1 MSQKVFRICLF
12 SMSAIIIGYCIYILR
27 DIYAKQSPYQEV
39 ALPFYGPKGDSSG
52 KYHVPDF
59 AFVNQDSQTI
69 TLRDLKGKVWV
80 TDFFFTTC
88 EGICPI
94 MKKNLKSVLDSF
106 ANEPDVMFLSHTV
119 QPEYDSVKVLKA
131 FSAQYGNIQHRWHFV
146 TGDKLELY
154 NQARNA
160 YFIAEPTDA
169 NIKEDFVHSQLL
181 AIIDRSG
188 RIRGYYD
195 GTSEEDKNKLVS
207 DIRLL
212 LK

>member
-1 MSQKVFRICLF
+1 MSQKIFRICLF
-12 SMSAIIIGYCIYILR
+12 TMTVIILGYCIYILR
-27 DIYAKQSPYQEV
+27 DIYAKQSPYKEV
-39 ALPFYGPKGDSSG
+39 ALPFYGPKGDSTG

-59 AFVNQDSQTI
+59 TFVNQDSEKV
-69 TLRDLKGKVWV
+69 TLQNFKNKVWV

-106 ANEPDVMFLSHTV
+106 SNEPDFLILSHTV
-119 QPEYDSVKVLKA
+119 QPEHDSVKVLKA
-131 FSAQYGNIQHRWHFV
+131 FSEQYGQVANKWHFV
-146 TGDKLELY
+146 TGEKLDLY
-154 NQARNA
+154 NQARYA

-169 NIKEDFVHSQLL
+169 SIQEDFVHSQLL
-181 AIIDRSG
+181 ALIDRAG

-195 GTSEEDKNKLVS
+195 GTSETDKNRLVK